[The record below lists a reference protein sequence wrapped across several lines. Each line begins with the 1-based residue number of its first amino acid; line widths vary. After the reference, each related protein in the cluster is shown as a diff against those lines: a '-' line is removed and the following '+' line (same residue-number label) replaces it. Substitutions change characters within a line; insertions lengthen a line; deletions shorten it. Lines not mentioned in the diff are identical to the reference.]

1 MKQFVITIPNPI
13 RGKGA
18 KGFDRRP
25 QEGEPTF
32 SVFHCYA
39 DNEKRAREITASSLD
54 MRKVPDGTKLVEI
67 AYDPR
72 VKNESF
78 TSVIFQGE
86 EKKEPMQHPVPASSI
101 KRYEVTSDTEI
112 RYTMRR
118 VYNVYA
124 QSAQEAVDLAK
135 TSWIAPLD
143 EYAINEHE
151 DKPDFMVSEIISDER

>member
-67 AYDPR
+67 ASDPR
-72 VKNESF
+72 VNSESF

-101 KRYEVTSDTEI
+101 KRYEVTSD
-112 RYTMRR
+112 
-118 VYNVYA
+118 NH
-124 QSAQEAVDLAK
+124 LAK
-135 TSWIAPLD
+135 RHRDGVGSHRDQPPFRGRLQLSYAHTGHKPQSQAMLG
-143 EYAINEHE
+143 EY
-151 DKPDFMVSEIISDER
+151 R